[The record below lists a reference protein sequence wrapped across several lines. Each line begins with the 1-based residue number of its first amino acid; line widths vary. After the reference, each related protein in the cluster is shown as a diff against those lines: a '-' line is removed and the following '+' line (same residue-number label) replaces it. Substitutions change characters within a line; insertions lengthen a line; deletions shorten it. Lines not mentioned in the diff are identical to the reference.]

1 MKNDRRARV
10 ERAAWVDKRC
20 RRSVG
25 GPATTFGVHDSV
37 VPSTDDLSRFI
48 ASSFPSVWSLEL
60 LLLLKAER
68 RPWTQDQLIG
78 SLRASELVVSQAL
91 ESLVAGGLASLSDDG
106 VEYMPVSDSVA
117 VLVDQ
122 TEELYRRKPDAVR
135 RMVVMSGASEITAF
149 ADAFRLRK
157 E

>member
-1 MKNDRRARV
+1 
-10 ERAAWVDKRC
+10 
-20 RRSVG
+20 
-25 GPATTFGVHDSV
+25 
-37 VPSTDDLSRFI
+37 VPSTDELSRFI

-68 RPWTQDQLIG
+68 RLWTQDQLIG

-91 ESLVAGGLASLSDDG
+91 ASLVAGGLASLSDQG
-106 VEYMPVSDSVA
+106 VEYMPISDPVA
-117 VLVDQ
+117 ALVDQ